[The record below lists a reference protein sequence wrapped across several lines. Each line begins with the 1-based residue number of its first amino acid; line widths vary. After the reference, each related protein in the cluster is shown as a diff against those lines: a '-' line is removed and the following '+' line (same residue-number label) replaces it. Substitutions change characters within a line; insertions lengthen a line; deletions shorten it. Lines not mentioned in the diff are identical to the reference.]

1 MYEYNSFE
9 PKNVSVCMYCMY
21 IWKTSSVWAM
31 HVLCIGYNFS
41 ANVPIY
47 LRSQSHGTN
56 LCMYVCSCGMWTL
69 SMAWT
74 AISST
79 SRWMCSAA
87 AATRWKRPTRW
98 RRYSE
103 KSSELSATR
112 WQSMVRQ
119 LAYVCMCVLC
129 MWNRFLYWKPLVIN
143 YSFYL
148 FMHCSI
154 CLYKVCIH

>member
-21 IWKTSSVWAM
+21 TWKTSSVWAM

-41 ANVPIY
+41 ANLPIY

-119 LAYVCMCVLC
+119 LAYVCMYVKLFLVLKTVG
-129 MWNRFLYWKPLVIN
+129 YQ
-143 YSFYL
+143 L
-148 FMHCSI
+148 FILFIYALFDMF
-154 CLYKVCIH
+154 V